1 MDKRQLKTLDSIYE
15 GFSRVINMKKYDDIT
30 IQDILD
36 EAHIGRSTFYLHF
49 KTKDELLLSVSKKIF
64 DHVFSHSLQEERTHD
79 FSSDKVYDYKHLITH
94 IFYHIKDESSLIRGI
109 LKSNCNKIFL
119 DEFKM
124 NLYKLADSYFSNYP
138 LTNRNIPLQ
147 LKKDILVNNFIVIL
161 EYWMDEDFSDTPE
174 TLTSYFITLIN

>member
-1 MDKRQLKTLDSIYE
+1 
-15 GFSRVINMKKYDDIT
+15 
-30 IQDILD
+30 
-36 EAHIGRSTFYLHF
+36 
-49 KTKDELLLSVSKKIF
+49 
-64 DHVFSHSLQEERTHD
+64 
-79 FSSDKVYDYKHLITH
+79 
-94 IFYHIKDESSLIRGI
+94 
-109 LKSNCNKIFL
+109 
-119 DEFKM
+119 M

>member
-64 DHVFSHSLQEERTHD
+64 DFVVTF
-79 FSSDKVYDYKHLITH
+79 FAVSS
-94 IFYHIKDESSLIRGI
+94 
-109 LKSNCNKIFL
+109 
-119 DEFKM
+119 
-124 NLYKLADSYFSNYP
+124 
-138 LTNRNIPLQ
+138 
-147 LKKDILVNNFIVIL
+147 
-161 EYWMDEDFSDTPE
+161 
-174 TLTSYFITLIN
+174 